1 MDMPS
6 LPTIEQYRAM
16 TLRERQIL
24 SMELFKSAYD
34 KNMAE
39 MNKLTETD
47 RLDQQ

>member
-1 MDMPS
+1 MPS

-34 KNMAE
+34 KHMAE

-47 RLDQQ
+47 KLTEQ